1 MIEPICVERKTMD
14 TVVVTW
20 LVRYGHVLSGAIWV
34 GGFVL
39 LTMILMPALQR
50 QTTEMLVAITIA
62 VVRLLSYAGSA
73 TILFG
78 LLLITRTR
86 SFTTVFSGGE
96 WGGIIISCFVI
107 AFALLGISDG
117 LLRPALKQADKAGS
131 LRRAQRWA
139 WVMLMLSILAIG
151 LMTRAIYA
159 SS

>member
-1 MIEPICVERKTMD
+1 MGTM
-14 TVVVTW
+14 VVTW

-34 GGFVL
+34 GGFAL
-39 LTMILMPALQR
+39 LAMILIPALQR
-50 QTTEMLVAITIA
+50 QATELLVGLTIA

-96 WGGIIISCFVI
+96 WGGIIVSCFVI
-107 AFALLGISDG
+107 ALALLGISDG
-117 LLRPALKQADKAGS
+117 LVRPALKQAAKAGA

-159 SS
+159 TS

>member
-1 MIEPICVERKTMD
+1 MG

-39 LTMILMPALQR
+39 LTMILLPALQR
-50 QTTEMLVAITIA
+50 QATELLVGITLT

-86 SFTTVFSGGE
+86 GFTTVFSGGE
-96 WGGIIISCFVI
+96 WGGIIVSCLVI
-107 AFALLGISDG
+107 AIMLLGIGDG
-117 LLRPALKQADKAGS
+117 VLRPALKATDKAGS
-131 LRRAQRWA
+131 LRRAQRWTWLA
-139 WVMLMLSILAIG
+139 LLLSVLAIG

-159 SS
+159 IS

>member
-1 MIEPICVERKTMD
+1 MGTLI
-14 TVVVTW
+14 VTW

-39 LTMILMPALQR
+39 LTMILLPALQR
-50 QTTEMLVAITIA
+50 QATALLVGLTLA

-86 SFTTVFSGGE
+86 GFTTVFRGGE
-96 WGGIIISCFVI
+96 WGGIIVSCFVI
-107 AFALLGISDG
+107 ALALLGISDG
-117 LLRPALKQADKAGS
+117 LVRPALKQAANAGA

-159 SS
+159 TS

>member
-1 MIEPICVERKTMD
+1 MEPIGVERKTMD
-14 TVVVTW
+14 TMVVTW
-20 LVRYGHVLSGAIWV
+20 LVRYGHVLSGGIWV

-39 LTMILMPALQR
+39 LAMILLPALQR
-50 QTTEMLVAITIA
+50 QATALLIGITIA

-86 SFTTVFSGGE
+86 GFTTVFSGGE
-96 WGGIIISCFVI
+96 WGGIIVSCFVI
-107 AFALLGISDG
+107 ALALLGISDG
-117 LLRPALKQADKAGS
+117 LLRPALQQAANAGS

-139 WVMLMLSILAIG
+139 WVMLLLSILAIG

-159 SS
+159 TS